1 MDEEIQVMDCKNIAL
16 EMWKNR
22 TLILK
27 QKRDCTATLLCFWV
41 WFFSFL
47 TSVQVL
53 RSQNSHNSCSEF
65 TAKQLDSMWSFE
77 WFSVFIINSNKKNFT
92 TGNQLFILNWKKHD
106 FVFLRRS
113 NFYLKF
119 SSVTF

>member
-65 TAKQLDSMWSFE
+65 AAKQLDSMWSFE
-77 WFSVFIINSNKKNFT
+77 WLSVFIINSNKKKT
-92 TGNQLFILNWKKHD
+92 SQLATNY
-106 FVFLRRS
+106 
-113 NFYLKF
+113 FY
-119 SSVTF
+119 